1 LFQLWGGGASQ
12 HGDFAA
18 VGKQALDQ
26 PAAEETRAAGDQY
39 RPRRGAESVTY

>member
-1 LFQLWGGGASQ
+1 LFQLWGGGAAQ

-26 PAAEETRAAGDQY
+26 PAAKETRAAGDQY
-39 RPRRGAESVTY
+39 GPRWGEVSVTY